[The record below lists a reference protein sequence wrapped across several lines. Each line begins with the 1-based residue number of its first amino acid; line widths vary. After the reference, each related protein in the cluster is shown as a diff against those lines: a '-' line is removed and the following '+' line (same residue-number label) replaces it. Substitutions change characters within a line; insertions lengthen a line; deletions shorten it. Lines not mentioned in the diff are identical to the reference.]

1 MTTGQYRQRLHP
13 VLTDLLN
20 RLDGTPA
27 GDELKQRAVTVS
39 TSTLVGEP
47 IDHAAV
53 LTAHRWVLDRAVG
66 DGIALTAAS
75 YLKPADVRQLAELMP
90 TMRDW
95 LWAVTREIDAH
106 PVLHFRNY
114 LKEIGL
120 LRKYKATL
128 RLTRAGR
135 EAQLDPERLWQHLA
149 DTLVPTASSFIEQ
162 AGVVIMVT
170 MATSDGRI
178 DVRSVAQTMSEAG
191 WSQRSGGLVDD
202 SDIYP
207 VWNDLWNALG
217 NVGEPEAD
225 ARRRDRALT
234 RAARAMVHDAL
245 FELVEQ

>member
-1 MTTGQYRQRLHP
+1 MTTSHYVQRLHP

-47 IDHAAV
+47 IDHAAA
-53 LTAHRWVLDRAVG
+53 LTAHRWILDRAVG
-66 DGIALTAAS
+66 DGMTLTAAG

-95 LWAVTREIDAH
+95 LWAVGREIDAH
-106 PVLHFRNY
+106 PVLGFRDY

-128 RLTRAGR
+128 RLSRAGR
-135 EAQLDPERLWQHLA
+135 DAQLDPERLWQHLA
-149 DTLVPTASSFIEQ
+149 ETLVPTASSFVEQ
-162 AGVVIMVT
+162 AAVVIMIT
-170 MATSDGRI
+170 MASSDGRI
-178 DVRSVAQTMSEAG
+178 DVRSIAHTMSEAG
-191 WSQRSGGLVDD
+191 WAQQSGGPVDD
-202 SDIYP
+202 RDIYP

-217 NVGEPEAD
+217 NIGEPDPD
-225 ARRRDRALT
+225 ALREDRTLT
-234 RAARAMVHDAL
+234 TAARTLVHDAL